1 MIMGDFIIM
10 KIAFYDTKPYDKIWF
25 EPIAN
30 EKGFEII
37 FLEEKLNDKT
47 AVLAKGCDAVCI
59 FVNDDAGEKA
69 ITTLKEIGVRAILLR
84 CAGFNN
90 VDLKLA
96 KEQDIVVLRVP
107 SYSPRS
113 VAEYA
118 LGLLL
123 TVNRKIHRAYVRTR
137 DFNYSING
145 LMGMDL
151 VNQTIGIV
159 GTGKI
164 GQAMLSVIRGLD
176 MRVLLYDPYPIKE
189 IEDKT
194 PLAVERFGWNL
205 EYVSMDTL
213 IRESDVISLHCPLT
227 KDTHHII
234 NSESINKMKDGVILI
249 NTSRGGLVDT
259 QALLD
264 GLAANKFAGVGLDVY
279 EEEDDYFFEDKSDEN
294 ITDAD
299 LVRLTSYRNV
309 LLTSHQAF
317 FTREAMRA
325 IAQITLDNAEH
336 FEKGENL
343 KNIVLP

>member
-1 MIMGDFIIM
+1 M
-10 KIAFYDTKPYDKIWF
+10 KIAFFDTKPYDRIWF
-25 EPIAN
+25 EPIAK
-30 EKGFEII
+30 EKGFEIT
-37 FLEEKLNDKT
+37 FLEEKLSEKT
-47 AVLAKGCDAVCI
+47 AVLAKGADAVCI
-59 FVNDDAGEKA
+59 FVNDNANDKA
-69 ITTLKEIGVRAILLR
+69 ISTLKELGVRAILLR

-90 VDLKLA
+90 VDLKMSQQ
-96 KEQDIVVLRVP
+96 EGIVVLRVP

-176 MRVLLYDPYPIKE
+176 MRVLLYDPFPLKE

-205 EYVSMDTL
+205 EYVSLDTL
-213 IRESDVISLHCPLT
+213 FKESDVISLHCPLT

-234 NSESINKMKDGVILI
+234 DKKSIAKMKDGVILI

-264 GLAANKFAGVGLDVY
+264 GLAKNKFSGVGLDVY
-279 EEEDDYFFEDKSDEN
+279 EEEDEYFFEDRSDD
-294 ITDAD
+294 IISDAD

-309 LLTSHQAF
+309 ILTSHQAF

-336 FEKGENL
+336 LEKGEDL

>member
-1 MIMGDFIIM
+1 M
-10 KIAFYDTKPYDKIWF
+10 KIAFFDTKPYDKIWF
-25 EPIAN
+25 EPIAK
-30 EKGFEII
+30 EKGFEIL

-59 FVNDDAGEKA
+59 FVNDDAGKA
-69 ITTLKEIGVRAILLR
+69 AIQSLKEIGVRAILLR

-96 KEQDIVVLRVP
+96 QDEGIVVLRVP

-151 VNQTIGIV
+151 VNRTIGII

-176 MRVLLYDPYPIKE
+176 MRVLLYDPYPLKE
-189 IEDKT
+189 IQEKT

-205 EYVSMDTL
+205 EYVTL
-213 IRESDVISLHCPLT
+213 DEIFRESDVISLHCPLT
-227 KDTHHII
+227 EDTHHII
-234 NSESINKMKDGVILI
+234 NKKSIGRMKDGVILI

-259 QALLD
+259 QALLAA
-264 GLAANKFAGVGLDVY
+264 LAEGKFGGVGLDVY
-279 EEEDDYFFEDKSDEN
+279 EEEDDYFFEDKSDE
-294 ITDAD
+294 IISDAD

-309 LLTSHQAF
+309 ILTSHQAF
-317 FTREAMRA
+317 FTQEAMRA

-336 FEKGENL
+336 FEKGGNL